1 MKRWITIL
9 VILAVLAAAVI
20 GIGAFRQRQAAAAQ
34 LAGLQT
40 ATIELGSLQATVGA
54 TGTVRAN
61 QTANLV
67 WSASGTVD
75 AVYAQVGQA
84 VDSGDV
90 LAELRQTSLPQN
102 IILAQADLVNA
113 RQALE
118 DLQEGYNQTAIAQ
131 AAQAAAAAE
140 QAVED
145 AERYLN
151 GLNSPVDQT
160 YIDQAEATVVLTRE
174 RLDQA
179 RKAYEPYENK
189 ADSVI
194 KANLQS
200 RLAQAQQEYD
210 AAVRRYNNL
219 VGTASTLDIQKA
231 EADLEL
237 ARAQWLDAQEDY
249 ERVLAGVD
257 PDDIAAAEARVAAAV
272 ATLALA
278 HVEAP
283 FSGVVT
289 QAEPRPGDLVNGGT
303 PAFRVD
309 DLSRLLVD
317 VKVSEVD
324 INRIEVGQP
333 VVIFFDA
340 ILAREYH
347 GQVVEVGL
355 VGQNDQGIISFLVT
369 VELLDPDQDV
379 KPGMTAGVNIVVSQL
394 ENVLLVP
401 NRAVRVLDG
410 NRVVY
415 VMRDGVLSPV
425 EIELGASSDTNSEVL
440 GGELEVGDTIVLN
453 PPTIFANGPFGGGPG
468 GGQ

>member
-1 MKRWITIL
+1 MKRWITVL
-9 VILAVLAAAVI
+9 VVVAVLAAAVI
-20 GIGAFRQRQAAAAQ
+20 GIGAIRQRQQAASQ
-34 LAGLQT
+34 LASLQT
-40 ATIELGSLQATVGA
+40 ATVELGSLQATVGA

-61 QTANLV
+61 QTANLN
-67 WSASGTVD
+67 WSTSGTVS
-75 AVYAQVGQA
+75 AVYAQVGQT

-90 LAELRQTSLPQN
+90 LADLRQTSLPQN

-118 DLQEGYNQTAIAQ
+118 DLQKGFNQVAIAQ
-131 AAQAAAAAE
+131 AAQTVAAAE

-174 RLDQA
+174 VLDQA

-219 VGTASTLDIQKA
+219 VGTASALDIQKA

-237 ARAQWLDAQEDY
+237 ARAQWADAQEEYD
-249 ERVLAGVD
+249 RVLNGAS
-257 PDDIAAAEARVAAAV
+257 PDELAAAQARVAAAE

-278 HVEAP
+278 HVESP
-283 FSGVVT
+283 FSGIVT
-289 QAEPRPGDLVNGGT
+289 QAEPQAGDLVNGGT

-333 VVIFFDA
+333 VVLFFDA

-415 VMRDGVLSPV
+415 VMRDGVMSPV
-425 EIELGASSDTNSEVL
+425 EIELGASSDSNSEVL
-440 GGELEVGDTIVLN
+440 GGELVVGDTIVLN
-453 PPTIFANGPFGGGPG
+453 PPATFANGPFGGGPG